1 MKKIGKVV
9 HYFDKI
15 MVAVVKLSAGLKV
28 GDTVQFS
35 GHKLDFTQTISSME
49 VDHKPVAS
57 GKKGDEVA
65 MKVDNVAKE
74 GMELSK

>member
-15 MVAVVKLSAGLKV
+15 MVAVVKLSGPLKV

-35 GHKLDFTQTISSME
+35 GHNLDFNQTISSME
-49 VDHKPVAS
+49 VDHLPVKS

-65 MKVDNVAKE
+65 MKVDMPAKD
-74 GMELSK
+74 GMEVSK

>member
-15 MVAVVKLSAGLKV
+15 MVAVVKLSRALKV
-28 GDTVQFS
+28 GDTVQFT

-49 VDHKPVAS
+49 VDHLPVKS

-65 MKVDNVAKE
+65 MKVDMPAKD
-74 GMELSK
+74 GMEVSK

>member
-15 MVAVVKLSAGLKV
+15 MVAVVKLLGPLKV

-35 GHKLDFTQTISSME
+35 GHNLDFTQTISSME
-49 VDHKPVAS
+49 VDHKPVKS

-65 MKVDNVAKE
+65 MKVDMPAKD
-74 GMELSK
+74 GMEVSR